1 MAARD
6 LSQPTVRDSVDTT
19 ERDLQTFSGKTLSD
33 VDTRVNRAVGHQSF
47 PWSFPLWFS
56 DVTPRDLTS

>member
-6 LSQPTVRDSVDTT
+6 LSQPTVRDSVDAT
-19 ERDLQTFSGKTLSD
+19 ERDLSTFTGRTA
-33 VDTRVNRAVGHQSF
+33 VDSTERVNRAVGHQSF